1 MTRTD
6 PRAQLAVL
14 AAALLATLFGG
25 VAGLVCGAAIAIVCT
40 AFAPAPRR
48 SIGPLVGLLP
58 IAVFIALLDAL
69 AGRAAEGLGAAIRLE
84 VTTAIALAFARS
96 ADARAIADGMSALR
110 LPYAFVFVLVAGSR
124 FIPVTASDLG
134 ELVTAARLRGIAVDA
149 APLRRIAA
157 WRVLLVPLLVITVRR
172 GLQLGEAMEARGF
185 STASRRTVRTRLRWR
200 ASDALVTLGAV
211 AYLVAIALIGS
222 RLR

>member
-1 MTRTD
+1 MSRAD

-14 AAALLATLFGG
+14 AAVLLATLFGG
-25 VAGLVCGAAIAIVCT
+25 LAGLVCGAVVAVGWT
-40 AFAPAPRR
+40 AVAPSPRR

-58 IAVFIALLDAL
+58 IALFIALLDAL
-69 AGRAAEGLGAAIRLE
+69 AGRASEGVGAAMRLE
-84 VTTAIALAFARS
+84 VTTAIALAFART
-96 ADARAIADGMSALR
+96 ADTRAIADGMSALR
-110 LPYAFVFVLVAGSR
+110 LPYSFVFVLVAGSR
-124 FIPVTASDLG
+124 FVPVTASDLG

-185 STASRRTVRTRLRWR
+185 STASRRTIRTRLRWR
-200 ASDALVTLGAV
+200 ARDTLVSLTALG
-211 AYLVAIALIGS
+211 YLVAIALIGS
-222 RLR
+222 RLG